1 MPLDPAVAALLDGL
15 ARTGFRSFETIG
27 VDATRQAVDSFTS
40 LQKPPRAVA
49 AVADVTYGPD
59 PAHRAR
65 IYVPPGTGP
74 FPVVVHVHGGGFVAG
89 GLDVVDEP
97 VRALALDAAAVVV
110 SVTYRRAPEARFPA
124 AHDDVLAALRWT
136 AKEISAHGGD
146 PDRIAV
152 MGDSAGANLAAAAV
166 LRARDDGEPAVRSQV
181 LLYPLVSPT
190 ADTASRREFAEG
202 YLIHLDALA
211 WFGAQYVRGPADL
224 VDPRL
229 ALDAADLAGL
239 PPTLV
244 VTAECDTL
252 RDEGEAFAAQL
263 RAAGVPVTARR
274 VDGLVHA
281 LYWASAAVPRSAEIH
296 AAVVDHLRGTL

>member
-40 LQKPPRAVA
+40 LQKPPREVA

-97 VRALALDAAAVVV
+97 VRALTLDAAAVVV

-166 LRARDDGEPAVRSQV
+166 LRARDDGEPAVCSQV

-224 VDPRL
+224 ADPRL

-244 VTAECDTL
+244 MTAEFDTL

-296 AAVVDHLRGTL
+296 TAVVDHLRRTL